1 MYENLT
7 LTGIGGAGLA
17 KSISGTQVSPQPAS
31 QIPLSADP
39 HLLRYTGFQGTPICR
54 CRVYGTEELP
64 LFLHWTAYLKRT
76 DAVKILIVI
85 GHAWNEDMAD
95 PHGFADLIQVSGE
108 GQNIFVG
115 MAGESAVL
123 FRIDVF

>member
-1 MYENLT
+1 M
-7 LTGIGGAGLA
+7 
-17 KSISGTQVSPQPAS
+17 
-31 QIPLSADP
+31 
-39 HLLRYTGFQGTPICR
+39 
-54 CRVYGTEELP
+54 
-64 LFLHWTAYLKRT
+64 
-76 DAVKILIVI
+76 KILIVI

>member
-1 MYENLT
+1 MPSVWYGRTSTFFT
-7 LTGIGGAGLA
+7 LD
-17 KSISGTQVSPQPAS
+17 SVSKNAS
-31 QIPLSADP
+31 DS
-39 HLLRYTGFQGTPICR
+39 
-54 CRVYGTEELP
+54 
-64 LFLHWTAYLKRT
+64 
-76 DAVKILIVI
+76 VKILIVI